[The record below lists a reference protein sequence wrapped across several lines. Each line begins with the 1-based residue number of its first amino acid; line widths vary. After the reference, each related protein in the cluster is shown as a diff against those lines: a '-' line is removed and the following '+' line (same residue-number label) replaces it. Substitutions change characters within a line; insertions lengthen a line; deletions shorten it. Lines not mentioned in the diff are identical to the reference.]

1 MDLGPQHKGDT
12 PFVARMRLHQSWYR
26 AAVLRVDYGKG
37 PTKGPK
43 AAPLGSM
50 LDDQGAANGT
60 NFLTPEIRSVYR
72 DHDKTGVE
80 PFRCE
85 RNMLSSQ
92 PMCFN
97 IFGPLLADRALAEV
111 LMRALVPSP
120 VDNVREVE
128 IEHAPAARYL
138 DDKTAFDGFI
148 SYERVGGGRGFVAI
162 ETKLTEPFSPK
173 NPDADA
179 YVELT
184 TKFGD
189 TWPEDA
195 HAALG
200 DPRWF
205 QVWRNHLLAHE
216 LLADPKAGFDEGYS
230 AVVRHPMDSECAAA
244 VGSYQ
249 QLLTESGRA
258 SFLDLP
264 LDRVIDA
271 WRPLVAQQPARRTWL
286 DAFHARYLAL
296 DLSAAW
302 HRQA

>member
-1 MDLGPQHKGDT
+1 
-12 PFVARMRLHQSWYR
+12 
-26 AAVLRVDYGKG
+26 
-37 PTKGPK
+37 
-43 AAPLGSM
+43 M
-50 LDDQGAANGT
+50 LDDQGAASGA
-60 NFLTPEIRSVYR
+60 NFLTPEIRGVYR

-97 IFGPLLADRALAEV
+97 IFGPLVADRTLAQV
-111 LMRALVPSP
+111 LVQAVVPSP
-120 VDNVREVE
+120 VDKVRDVE
-128 IEHAPAARYL
+128 IGHSPAARYL
-138 DDKTAFDGFI
+138 DDKTAFDAFI
-148 SYERVGGGRGFVAI
+148 SYERVDGGRGFVAI
-162 ETKLTEPFSPK
+162 ETKLTEPFSQK
-173 NPDADA
+173 NPDAAA
-179 YVELT
+179 YVKST
-184 TKFGD
+184 SKFTD
-189 TWPEDA
+189 TWPEDV
-195 HAALG
+195 HEALD

-205 QVWRNHLLAHE
+205 QLWRNHLLAHE
-216 LLADPKAGFDEGYS
+216 FVADPEEGFDEGYS

-244 VGSYQ
+244 VASYQ
-249 QLLTESGRA
+249 QLLTEAGRA

-302 HRQA
+302 YRQA